1 MSEKL
6 TKFFK
11 LNEKKTDVRTEIMA
25 GITTFMTVSYILVVN
40 PSILSDA
47 GMDRGAVF
55 TATILASVIAIL
67 LMGLYA
73 NMPFVLA
80 PGMGLNAFFTYSVV
94 LKMGKSWQFALT
106 AVFLEGLIFIL
117 LSFFKVREAIF
128 SSIPLSLKK
137 SVSVGI
143 GMFIALVGLTS
154 ANLIVQGDGVILA
167 LGDIYSKEA
176 IVFFFAFLVM
186 GILSTRKVK
195 GSLLIG
201 IVLSTVL
208 ALILGVTKL
217 PESGSIF
224 SLPPSLSPIAFKLEL
239 HNVFTW
245 EMLMVVF
252 TFLFV
257 DIFDTVGTLTGVA
270 AKADML
276 DENGDLPGVS
286 RALMADAIGTT
297 FGALLGTSTITT
309 FVESASGVAEGGR
322 TGLTSLS
329 AGALFLVSL
338 FFFPLFSIVPPAATS
353 AALVIVGVFMMSPI
367 LDVDL
372 NDYSE
377 AIPSFITIIMM
388 PFGYSIAEGICFGM
402 ISYVILKLAGGKKK
416 DVSPL
421 MVVLAIVFLIKLL
434 APKIFG

>member
-1 MSEKL
+1 
-6 TKFFK
+6 
-11 LNEKKTDVRTEIMA
+11 
-25 GITTFMTVSYILVVN
+25 
-40 PSILSDA
+40 
-47 GMDRGAVF
+47 
-55 TATILASVIAIL
+55 
-67 LMGLYA
+67 
-73 NMPFVLA
+73 
-80 PGMGLNAFFTYSVV
+80 
-94 LKMGKSWQFALT
+94 
-106 AVFLEGLIFIL
+106 
-117 LSFFKVREAIF
+117 
-128 SSIPLSLKK
+128 
-137 SVSVGI
+137 
-143 GMFIALVGLTS
+143 
-154 ANLIVQGDGVILA
+154 
-167 LGDIYSKEA
+167 
-176 IVFFFAFLVM
+176 
-186 GILSTRKVK
+186 
-195 GSLLIG
+195 
-201 IVLSTVL
+201 
-208 ALILGVTKL
+208 
-217 PESGSIF
+217 
-224 SLPPSLSPIAFKLEL
+224 
-239 HNVFTW
+239 
-245 EMLMVVF
+245 MVVF

-276 DENGDLPGVS
+276 DEKGDLPGVS
-286 RALMADAIGTT
+286 KALMADAIGTT
-297 FGALLGTSTITT
+297 CGALLGTSTVTT

>member
-1 MSEKL
+1 
-6 TKFFK
+6 
-11 LNEKKTDVRTEIMA
+11 
-25 GITTFMTVSYILVVN
+25 
-40 PSILSDA
+40 
-47 GMDRGAVF
+47 
-55 TATILASVIAIL
+55 
-67 LMGLYA
+67 
-73 NMPFVLA
+73 
-80 PGMGLNAFFTYSVV
+80 
-94 LKMGKSWQFALT
+94 
-106 AVFLEGLIFIL
+106 
-117 LSFFKVREAIF
+117 
-128 SSIPLSLKK
+128 
-137 SVSVGI
+137 
-143 GMFIALVGLTS
+143 
-154 ANLIVQGDGVILA
+154 
-167 LGDIYSKEA
+167 
-176 IVFFFAFLVM
+176 
-186 GILSTRKVK
+186 
-195 GSLLIG
+195 
-201 IVLSTVL
+201 
-208 ALILGVTKL
+208 
-217 PESGSIF
+217 
-224 SLPPSLSPIAFKLEL
+224 
-239 HNVFTW
+239 
-245 EMLMVVF
+245 
-252 TFLFV
+252 
-257 DIFDTVGTLTGVA
+257 
-270 AKADML
+270 ML

-338 FFFPLFSIVPPAATS
+338 FLFPLFSIVPPAATS